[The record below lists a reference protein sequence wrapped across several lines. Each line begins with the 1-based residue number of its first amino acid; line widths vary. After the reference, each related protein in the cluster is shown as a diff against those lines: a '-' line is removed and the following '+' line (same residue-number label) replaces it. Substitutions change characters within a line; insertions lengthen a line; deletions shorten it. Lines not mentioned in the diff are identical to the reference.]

1 MKLFFK
7 NYKAIFHLIGILM
20 TFGIFFLAGFKD
32 EMKDPLFN
40 IFVLAVAYFVSK
52 YGLRK
57 SGIDEEAE
65 KYFKEQAQKKG
76 DN

>member
-40 IFVLAVAYFVSK
+40 IFVLGVAYFVSK
-52 YGLRK
+52 FGLR
-57 SGIDEEAE
+57 
-65 KYFKEQAQKKG
+65 
-76 DN
+76 